1 MTGQCIFF
9 YLGKETAVVHGG
21 AGEKVEVVTRCAT
34 IDPGI
39 QLQRE
44 VVYH

>member
-21 AGEKVEVVTRCAT
+21 AGEKEEVVLRYGA
-34 IDPGI
+34 IDGAN
-39 QLQRE
+39 QLQR
-44 VVYH
+44 